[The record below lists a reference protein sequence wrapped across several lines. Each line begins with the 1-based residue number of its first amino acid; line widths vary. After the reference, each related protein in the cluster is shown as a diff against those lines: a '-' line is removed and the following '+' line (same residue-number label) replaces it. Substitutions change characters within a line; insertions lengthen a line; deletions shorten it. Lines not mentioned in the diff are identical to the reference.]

1 MLRDFEVTTPDGRT
15 LACQEGGT
23 PDGFPVIAHWG
34 TPMGRTLFD
43 QHVRAAEKSGIRLV
57 SFDRPGYGGSSP
69 LPGRPVADMANE
81 TALVAD
87 AIGAQRFATW
97 GISGGGPHALA
108 CAALLPT
115 RVTAAASLA
124 AVAPYEADGLDFM
137 AGMGEDNVEEF
148 GAALEGRDVLEPLL
162 EKWRV
167 EMLESES
174 DNALEGFESLL
185 SGPDL
190 QVAKSGDVGRFMTA
204 NTEDCLATSAEG
216 WIEDD
221 LAFTQPWGFEF
232 ERIRVPVLLLQ
243 GVQDLMVPPDH
254 GRWLA
259 ERIPNVDAR
268 ISDEHG
274 HLTLITSGVE
284 EAHSWLLEKSGVV
297 A

>member
-1 MLRDFEVTTPDGRT
+1 M
-15 LACQEGGT
+15 
-23 PDGFPVIAHWG
+23 
-34 TPMGRTLFD
+34 
-43 QHVRAAEKSGIRLV
+43 

-69 LPGRPVADMANE
+69 LPGRTVADMANE

-87 AIGAQRFATW
+87 AIGALRFATW

-124 AVAPYEADGLDFM
+124 AVAPYGAEGLDFL

-148 GAALEGRDVLEPLL
+148 SAAVEGRDVLEPLL
-162 EKWRV
+162 ERHRV
-167 EMLESES
+167 EMLQSES
-174 DNALEGFESLL
+174 DNVLEGFESLL
-185 SGPDL
+185 SAPD
-190 QVAKSGDVGRFMTA
+190 QEVARSGDVGRFLKA
-204 NTEDCLATSAEG
+204 NGESGLESSAEG

-259 ERIPNVDAR
+259 EQIPNVDAR

-297 A
+297 SN